1 MAEGARPG
9 GLSRHRA
16 RVGEY
21 KRMPLSRCNVL
32 IVEDQAIIA
41 LDLQAAVEEA
51 NAQVIGPAPTVRE
64 ALDLLDTDEIHAAI
78 LDANLPDGDIT
89 PVAEELID
97 RGVPFVINTG
107 VAVPLNLRRFP
118 DLPVFRKPTPAS
130 RLIRELAGRL
140 PVCLAPRTARA
151 GAVLG

>member
-1 MAEGARPG
+1 
-9 GLSRHRA
+9 
-16 RVGEY
+16 
-21 KRMPLSRCNVL
+21 MPLSRCNVL

>member
-1 MAEGARPG
+1 
-9 GLSRHRA
+9 
-16 RVGEY
+16 
-21 KRMPLSRCNVL
+21 MPLSRCNVL
-32 IVEDQAIIA
+32 IVEDQAIVA

-64 ALDLLDTDEIHAAI
+64 ALDLLDTDEVHAAI

-107 VAVPLNLRRFP
+107 VAVPLDLRRFP

-140 PVCLAPRTARA
+140 PVCPAPRAARA

>member
-1 MAEGARPG
+1 
-9 GLSRHRA
+9 
-16 RVGEY
+16 
-21 KRMPLSRCNVL
+21 MPLSRCNVL

-64 ALDLLDTDEIHAAI
+64 ALDLLDTDEVHAAI

-89 PVAEELID
+89 PVVEELID

-107 VAVPLNLRRFP
+107 VAVPLDLRRFP
-118 DLPVFRKPTPAS
+118 DLAVFRKPTPAS

-140 PVCLAPRTARA
+140 PPYARPRVPERRTA
-151 GAVLG
+151 LG

>member
-1 MAEGARPG
+1 
-9 GLSRHRA
+9 
-16 RVGEY
+16 
-21 KRMPLSRCNVL
+21 MPLSRCNVL

-64 ALDLLDTDEIHAAI
+64 ALDLLDIDEVHAAI

-107 VAVPLNLRRFP
+107 VAVPLHLRRFP
-118 DLPVFRKPTPAS
+118 DLPVFRKPTPPS

-140 PVCLAPRTARA
+140 PMCLRAVRA

>member
-1 MAEGARPG
+1 
-9 GLSRHRA
+9 
-16 RVGEY
+16 
-21 KRMPLSRCNVL
+21 MPLSRCNVL

-64 ALDLLDTDEIHAAI
+64 ALDLLDTDEVHAAI

-140 PVCLAPRTARA
+140 TVCPGPRAARA
-151 GAVLG
+151 EAVFG

>member
-1 MAEGARPG
+1 
-9 GLSRHRA
+9 
-16 RVGEY
+16 
-21 KRMPLSRCNVL
+21 MPLSRCNVL

-41 LDLQAAVEEA
+41 LDLQVAVEEA

-64 ALDLLDTDEIHAAI
+64 ALDLLDTDEVHAAI

-140 PVCLAPRTARA
+140 SAYPRVRMSER
-151 GAVLG
+151 GAALG